1 MQVAASH
8 GRGVQ
13 QMLEDVLADV
23 PEDEDEAEHDK
34 ATGLRL
40 AVIGRPNVGK
50 STLVNRLL
58 GEERVVVFDM
68 PGTTRDSIYIPYE
81 RNEKKYT
88 LIDYAE
94 ISAAGIAFLTLI
106 YFLRNLIK
114 KGIVIVS
121 VFLIRHLMSLTMS
134 IYGYFKDMVLQIRQ
148 GISRKNT

>member
-1 MQVAASH
+1 MT
-8 GRGVQ
+8 GVQ
-13 QMLEDVLADV
+13 TCALPIEVLEDV
-23 PEDEDEAEHDK
+23 PEDADEAEHDK

-88 LIDYAE
+88 LIDT
-94 ISAAGIAFLTLI
+94 AGV
-106 YFLRNLIK
+106 RR
-114 KGIVIVS
+114 KGKVE
-121 VFLIRHLMSLTMS
+121 
-134 IYGYFKDMVLQIRQ
+134 
-148 GISRKNT
+148 